1 MKRLMLTLL
10 TVLFLVYVVPIA
22 AAQNKYPSKSI
33 RVFVP
38 FGAGSATD
46 ITIRIIGEQL
56 RQMTGHGFLVEN
68 KPGAVG
74 MLAIG
79 EMVKAPADGYTLQI
93 GQSGTN
99 VLPPII

>member
-1 MKRLMLTLL
+1 MKQLSVTLL
-10 TVLFLVYVVPIA
+10 LLLLLASGAITL
-22 AAQNKYPSKSI
+22 AAQDKYPSKSI

-56 RQMTGHGFLVEN
+56 RQMTGQGFLFEN

-74 MLAIG
+74 MLAIE

-99 VLPPII
+99 VLPPI